1 MMGPFGIGKRS
12 CPGQAIAELQI
23 LIYTVNLLRLVFYS
37 PEFSSSL
44 FRRCHIKMDPN
55 NPLLNPKTEEEWYT
69 LFSKIPTYAPQ
80 GGFMLVEN
88 TRITVTKREK

>member
-1 MMGPFGIGKRS
+1 
-12 CPGQAIAELQI
+12 
-23 LIYTVNLLRLVFYS
+23 
-37 PEFSSSL
+37 
-44 FRRCHIKMDPN
+44 MDPN

-88 TRITVTKREK
+88 TRITVIKRENDHHQN

>member
-1 MMGPFGIGKRS
+1 
-12 CPGQAIAELQI
+12 
-23 LIYTVNLLRLVFYS
+23 
-37 PEFSSSL
+37 
-44 FRRCHIKMDPN
+44 MDPN

-88 TRITVTKREK
+88 TRITVIKRENDHHQNWDFKNKMRINLMSSGI